1 MLRQGRRLG
10 ATPTHVL
17 AGVLFAVTILP
28 GCGLLFSEAPAPEPS
43 PREAVL
49 PDLPVPREVST
60 PEPEIPGGMGTL
72 RQEDLAIRVVRGGL
86 EIFLIPLAES
96 ITRTAAPDTWA
107 RLSALA
113 GTHRL
118 WFQDRTGADTPYAL
132 FLAVLYAEIQPT
144 IFEPEELALVSGGL
158 RHRLVGV
165 RPLTPGWDQG
175 RAIPG
180 EPQMAVYAFP
190 PDIALDRE
198 DLEAEYLEVR
208 SRDWSRLFPR
218 IQAEQARLRG
228 ETPP

>member
-1 MLRQGRRLG
+1 
-10 ATPTHVL
+10 
-17 AGVLFAVTILP
+17 
-28 GCGLLFSEAPAPEPS
+28 
-43 PREAVL
+43 
-49 PDLPVPREVST
+49 
-60 PEPEIPGGMGTL
+60 MGTL
-72 RQEDLAIRVVRGGL
+72 RQEDLAIRIMRGGL

-96 ITRTAAPDTWA
+96 VTRTAAPDTWA

-113 GTHRL
+113 RTHRA
-118 WFQDRTGADTPYAL
+118 WFQDRTGADTPYEL
-132 FLAVLYAEIQPT
+132 FLAVLYADTQPAL
-144 IFEPEELALVSGGL
+144 FEPEEIALVSNGL

-190 PDIALDRE
+190 PEIALDRE

-218 IQAEQARLRG
+218 IQAEQARIRG
-228 ETPP
+228 QLPPQSNPYF